1 MSAKPEKNNDDT
13 AKGRYDP
20 MLGYACDIEVM
31 IGATFSA
38 YHDQYDAR
46 QEREL
51 AWIAENPDHPDYSTL
66 AADWLKQELDR
77 IDRRGTDPAG
87 RLSRAIS
94 TGKVRGDP
102 KQFAV
107 FMAVAAFIR
116 QHRRW
121 PKRSEI
127 VIAGV
132 SERTRDNVFK
142 KIGEKFN
149 VELDD
154 RVRWVNPQ

>member
-20 MLGYACDIEVM
+20 MLGYASGIEAM

-38 YHDQYDAR
+38 YHDQLDAR
-46 QEREL
+46 QEHEL
-51 AWIAENPDHPDYSTL
+51 AWIAENPDHPDNHTC
-66 AADWLKQELDR
+66 AAAWLKVQMDR
-77 IDRRGTDPAG
+77 GMIDPAG
-87 RLSRAIS
+87 RLSRAIK
-94 TGKVRGDP
+94 TGKVRSDP
-102 KQFAV
+102 KVFAV

-142 KIGEKFN
+142 EIGEMFN
-149 VELDD
+149 VELDG